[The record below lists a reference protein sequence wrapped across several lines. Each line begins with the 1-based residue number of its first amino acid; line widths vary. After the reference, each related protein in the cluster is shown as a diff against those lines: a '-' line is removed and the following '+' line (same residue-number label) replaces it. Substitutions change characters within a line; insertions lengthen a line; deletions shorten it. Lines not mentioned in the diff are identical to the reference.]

1 MVNAVGLSLVSCYGR
16 EGRQAVS
23 KARVSVFVVA
33 GIVMAALA
41 SSPAWAVLL
50 KAADWQ
56 MNETEGPMLDSSGN
70 NNNGT
75 PKNVVQGVLEDVDGD
90 GVDESTYQFNGL
102 TTPASRV
109 EVPDADSL
117 DPKANDITLTAR
129 VKVNGT
135 SLDDDSYDI
144 VRKGFVTTEGG
155 DYKMEIKRV
164 KADPTIGRL
173 HCFFRGTLEDG
184 TDDSVARVAR
194 PDVVDGSWH
203 TLRCEK
209 TSDKVVATVDGSSF
223 TTTGSADSIDNASDV
238 WVGAKTV
245 TTTRRGVERGDDVF
259 EGSMDFVSI
268 DIAQPDPAQ

>member
-1 MVNAVGLSLVSCYGR
+1 
-16 EGRQAVS
+16 VS
-23 KARVSVFVVA
+23 KARVSLFVVA

-41 SSPAWAVLL
+41 SSPAWAALL

-75 PKNVVQGVLEDVDGD
+75 PKNVEQGVMEDTDGD
-90 GVDESTYQFNGL
+90 GVAESTYQFNGL

-194 PDVVDGSWH
+194 PDIVDGSWH

-209 TSDKVVATVDGSSF
+209 TSDSVVATVDPGTPSERSF

-245 TTTRRGVERGDDVF
+245 TLTRRGVERGDDVF
-259 EGSMDFVSI
+259 DGSMDFVSI
-268 DIAQPDPAQ
+268 EIAQPDIAQ

>member
-1 MVNAVGLSLVSCYGR
+1 M
-16 EGRQAVS
+16 S
-23 KARVSVFVVA
+23 KARVSVFVMVA
-33 GIVMAALA
+33 GLVMASMA
-41 SSPAWAVLL
+41 SSPAWAELL

-56 MNETEGPMLDSSGN
+56 MNEDSGQMLDSSGN

-75 PKNVVQGVLEDVDGD
+75 PKNVVQGVKEDIDGD
-90 GVDESTYQFNGL
+90 GQDETIYRFNGL

-109 EVPDADSL
+109 EVPDVDSL

-129 VKVNGT
+129 VRVEVDNT
-135 SLDDDSYDI
+135 HQMDDDSYDV
-144 VRKGFVTTEGG
+144 VRKGFITTEGG

-164 KADPTIGRL
+164 KVDPTIGRL

-194 PDVVDGSWH
+194 PDVVDGTWH

-209 TSDKVVATVDGSSF
+209 TSDSVVATVDGRSF
-223 TTTGSADSIDNASDV
+223 TTTGSADSIDNAADV

-259 EGSMDFVSI
+259 DGSMDFVSI
-268 DIAQPDPAQ
+268 EIAQPEIAPVQP

>member
-1 MVNAVGLSLVSCYGR
+1 
-16 EGRQAVS
+16 
-23 KARVSVFVVA
+23 
-33 GIVMAALA
+33 
-41 SSPAWAVLL
+41 
-50 KAADWQ
+50 
-56 MNETEGPMLDSSGN
+56 
-70 NNNGT
+70 
-75 PKNVVQGVLEDVDGD
+75 
-90 GVDESTYQFNGL
+90 L

-135 SLDDDSYDI
+135 SLDDDSYDV

-164 KADPTIGRL
+164 NADPTIGRL

-194 PDVVDGSWH
+194 PDVVDGNWH

-209 TSDKVVATVDGSSF
+209 TSDKVVATVDPGTPSERSF
-223 TTTGSADSIDNASDV
+223 TTTGSADSIENASDV

-245 TTTRRGVERGDDVF
+245 TLTRRGVERGDDVF
-259 EGSMDFVSI
+259 DGSMDFVSI
-268 DIAQPDPAQ
+268 EIAQPDPAQ

>member
-1 MVNAVGLSLVSCYGR
+1 M
-16 EGRQAVS
+16 
-23 KARVSVFVVA
+23 FVVA
-33 GIVMAALA
+33 AMVMALMA
-41 SSPAWAVLL
+41 SSPAWAALV

-56 MNETEGPMLDSSGN
+56 MDEKLDETSGTFGPMLDSSGN

-75 PKNVVQGVLEDVDGD
+75 PKNVVQGVQEDIDGD
-90 GVDESTYQFNGL
+90 GEAESTYYRFNGL
-102 TTPASRV
+102 TTDPSRV

-135 SLDDDSYDI
+135 SLDDDSYDV
-144 VRKGFVTTEGG
+144 VRKGFITTEGG

-209 TSDKVVATVDGSSF
+209 TSDKVVATVDPGTPSERSF
-223 TTTGSADSIDNASDV
+223 TTMGSADSIENANDV

-245 TTTRRGVERGDDVF
+245 TLTRRGVERGDDVF
-259 EGSMDFVSI
+259 DGWMDFVSI
-268 DIAQPDPAQ
+268 EIAQQDPAQ

>member
-1 MVNAVGLSLVSCYGR
+1 MHLRGGKR
-16 EGRQAVS
+16 EVS
-23 KARVSVFVVA
+23 KARVSVFVMVA
-33 GIVMAALA
+33 GLVMASMA
-41 SSPAWAVLL
+41 SSPAWAELL

-56 MNETEGPMLDSSGN
+56 MNEDSGQMLDSSGN

-75 PKNVVQGVLEDVDGD
+75 PKNVEQGVMEDTDGD
-90 GVDESTYQFNGL
+90 GQDETTYAFNGL

-135 SLDDDSYDI
+135 SLDDDSYDV
-144 VRKGFVTTEGG
+144 VRKGFITTEGG

-164 KADPTIGRL
+164 KVDPTIGRL

-194 PDVVDGSWH
+194 PDVVDGTWH

-209 TSDKVVATVDGSSF
+209 TSDSVVATVDGRSF
-223 TTTGSADSIDNASDV
+223 TATGSAD
-238 WVGAKTV
+238 
-245 TTTRRGVERGDDVF
+245 
-259 EGSMDFVSI
+259 
-268 DIAQPDPAQ
+268 

>member
-1 MVNAVGLSLVSCYGR
+1 M
-16 EGRQAVS
+16 S
-23 KARVSVFVVA
+23 KAIRRPILAFV
-33 GIVMAALA
+33 ILTMAAMLVA
-41 SSPAWAVLL
+41 SSPAWAALV

-56 MNETEGPMLDSSGN
+56 MDETEGPMLDSSGN

-75 PKNVVQGVLEDVDGD
+75 PMNLDLEDRTG
-90 GVDESTYQFNGL
+90 STYGFNGL

-129 VKVNGT
+129 VRVGEDST
-135 SLDDDSYDI
+135 HQMDDDSYDV
-144 VRKGFVTTEGG
+144 VRKGFITTAGG

-194 PDVVDGSWH
+194 PDVVDGNWH

-209 TSDKVVATVDGSSF
+209 KSDRVVATVDLGTPSERSF
-223 TTTGSADSIDNASDV
+223 TTTGSADSIENASDV

-259 EGSMDFVSI
+259 DGAMDFVSI
-268 DIAQPDPAQ
+268 EIAQPDIAPVQP